1 MPIVQITMIEGRSD
15 EQKEAMFHE
24 ITEAIHRTTDTPREA
39 VRIMIYEVP
48 PRHFATAGKRKAGP
62 SSPPAGGPATSS
74 NNS

>member
-15 EQKEAMFHE
+15 EQKQAMYHE

-48 PRHFATAGKRKAGP
+48 PRHFATAGKSKSGP
-62 SSPPAGGPATSS
+62 SSPPAGAGTSA

>member
-24 ITEAIHRTTDTPREA
+24 VTEAIHRTTATPRES

-48 PRHFATAGKRKAGP
+48 PRHFATAGKAKTGP
-62 SSPPAGGPATSS
+62 SSAAPSAAD
-74 NNS
+74 NNDKR

>member
-24 ITEAIHRTTDTPREA
+24 VTEAIHRTTSTPRES

-48 PRHFATAGKRKAGP
+48 PRHFAAAGKVKSGP
-62 SSPPAGGPATSS
+62 SSAAPSTDEKR
-74 NNS
+74 